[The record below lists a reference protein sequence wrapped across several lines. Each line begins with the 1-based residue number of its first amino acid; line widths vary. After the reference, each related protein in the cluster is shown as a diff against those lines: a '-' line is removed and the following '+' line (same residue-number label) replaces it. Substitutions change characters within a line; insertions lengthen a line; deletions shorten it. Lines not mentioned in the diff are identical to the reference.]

1 MTKSR
6 KEYLKTQRLYK
17 QVIFWVALSCA
28 IVMVSVWNH
37 YSLEYNKVA
46 SQAIESIKSNIHV
59 QKVKA
64 ETVRQEVQTKKVVL
78 AIPEAK
84 ESVEQMIRRIAK
96 EECDKQKLGDYCVD
110 DLAAIGYTES
120 RFDCSVIGDGGKS
133 FGCFQIHRGW
143 HPDVSVAQA
152 KDLKFAIN
160 WTLNRMVHY
169 GYPTMRSYSIMKH
182 NGTPGTVK
190 TKAYL
195 ATVNNFLKK

>member
-1 MTKSR
+1 MKYNTKR
-6 KEYLKTQRLYK
+6 IKK
-17 QVIFWVALSCA
+17 QVLYWEIILGTTWVLS
-28 IVMVSVWNH
+28 IVFCGLDNYTKNYISELNTKEVFKH
-37 YSLEYNKVA
+37 EFIQVA
-46 SQAIESIKSNIHV
+46 
-59 QKVKA
+59 KA
-64 ETVRQEVQTKKVVL
+64 ETLNSEKPKIAEV
-78 AIPEAK
+78 AK
-84 ESVEQMIRRIAK
+84 ESVEVMIRRIAK

-110 DLAAIGYTES
+110 DLVAIGYTES
-120 RFDCSVIGDGGKS
+120 RFDCNVIGDGGKS